1 MVYSNIATL
10 MKAVENLPMS
20 ATEDDALDAS
30 DRRVRRDLPDAF
42 NVASGRLT
50 FHYSI
55 TSSLASRLLVPYC
68 WTSHC
73 VAHLDM
79 MMGFF
84 ELVHLLVASSNHR
97 GG

>member
-68 WTSHC
+68 WTSH
-73 VAHLDM
+73 
-79 MMGFF
+79 
-84 ELVHLLVASSNHR
+84 
-97 GG
+97 